1 MRVSWVGTCRNEL
14 LELLRSLTQSAA
26 CCALGIICI
35 ARNNCS
41 LFVAT
46 RHVRNSA
53 FRNFVCSAV
62 SLRSWVVTWLV
73 WRMSKTQARLRLLV
87 LLFLTHSFQ
96 RTLIDRS
103 CPTRRDRLGVLQRIK
118 TALRVRLRSSL
129 NLENTSPHPS
139 TSRRFGC
146 YQILWHHFVGVK
158 WTLRVR
164 RAQALDVM
172 LAQTCSLGA
181 TLVSWDLRFARPR
194 LQNPIFQF

>member
-1 MRVSWVGTCRNEL
+1 MSWVRTCRNEL

-53 FRNFVCSAV
+53 FRNFVCIRSFSEVLGRDVTRLAYVKNTSATA
-62 SLRSWVVTWLV
+62 S
-73 WRMSKTQARLRLLV
+73 ARLTIFDTLV
-87 LLFLTHSFQ
+87 PADA
-96 RTLIDRS
+96 DRS
-103 CPTRRDRLGVLQRIK
+103 ILPYEARSTRRLK
-118 TALRVRLRSSL
+118 TDHTSLRVRLRSSL

-146 YQILWHHFVGVK
+146 YQIL
-158 WTLRVR
+158 
-164 RAQALDVM
+164 
-172 LAQTCSLGA
+172 
-181 TLVSWDLRFARPR
+181 
-194 LQNPIFQF
+194 